1 VTSGPD
7 PNGEPRTEPLH
18 IAPPSAQPEAGGV
31 APDHSVPPTAIG
43 HTANDAC
50 PTCSARMAPDQR
62 YCLNCGH
69 RRGDPRLP
77 FMDAVV
83 FMDSVKQSGQAET
96 AAAAPPP
103 PPSQNKSGFSPQTT
117 LIAGV
122 ATLILA
128 VGVGVLIGRGSGND
142 SAPVANSQPQIIKV
156 GGSEEGGGGEETEAA
171 TGGNEAKGAK
181 EGKKNAKGKGDKK
194 SAAKEKAPEPEE
206 GSNGGSKASE
216 EVLHTSENAKPQA
229 KATVQKGETCEKG
242 SAGCSESGEFDG
254 SFFE

>member
-1 VTSGPD
+1 
-7 PNGEPRTEPLH
+7 
-18 IAPPSAQPEAGGV
+18 
-31 APDHSVPPTAIG
+31 VPPTAIG

-83 FMDSVKQSGQAET
+83 FMDSVKRPGQAE
-96 AAAAPPP
+96 AAAASAPPP
-103 PPSQNKSGFSPQTT
+103 PPSSNKSGFSPQTT

-156 GGSEEGGGGEETEAA
+156 GGSEEGGGEESEA
-171 TGGNEAKGAK
+171 TSGGDEAKGAK
-181 EGKKNAKGKGDKK
+181 EGKGKNGAKGKGDKK

-216 EVLHTSENAKPQA
+216 EVLHTSEDAKPQA
-229 KATVQKGETCEKG
+229 KATVTKGESCEKG